1 MPGSPTFR
9 LEPPRLRTT
18 ADPGEERHATWFE
31 LYFDLVFAAA
41 FAELATGLAK
51 DPSAA
56 VFARFIGLF
65 LLVQWAWAGFTYYAN
80 RFDTDD
86 LIYRLAKAGAALAI
100 AAIAIE
106 IPHVMANQGGTVAFA
121 AAFSV
126 VRGLLVALYARA
138 RRHVYE
144 QGRRLIDIYLATF
157 SFTTTL
163 WVISIFV
170 PPPYRFVLW
179 GLALAIDLGVLPYA
193 WGTLEGPRVVVSHLT
208 ERFGTF
214 FIVVLGQSVA
224 AVVAAVAGL
233 QFSTEAWTVAG
244 LCFVI
249 ALAMWWIYFDLAD
262 TSVVGRG
269 RLGLVYLYA
278 HIPLFPGVVAF
289 AAGAKL
295 AILDADQAGL
305 EPGARWALA
314 GGIAVFALA
323 LAALHLGAEWTSRRD
338 RTFIG
343 RLVLAAFL
351 IALTAFGGGLSPV
364 VFVLFVMAGVL
375 GQLLLEAFTFPTG
388 AASVLPPPELVADA
402 DSAG

>member
-9 LEPPRLRTT
+9 LEPPRLRLAEEAAT
-18 ADPGEERHATWFE
+18 ERHSTWFE

-41 FAELATGLAK
+41 LAELATGLAK

-56 VFARFIGLF
+56 VFARFFGLF
-65 LLVQWAWAGFTYYAN
+65 AVVQWVWAGFTFYAN

-100 AAIAIE
+100 VACAIK
-106 IPHVMANQGGTVAFA
+106 IPRVIADEGGTAAFA
-121 AAFSV
+121 AFYAV
-126 VRGLLVALYARA
+126 ARGLLVFLYVRT
-138 RRHVYE
+138 RRHVTGL
-144 QGRRLIDIYLATF
+144 GRELVEDYARTF
-157 SFTTTL
+157 GFTTGL
-163 WVISIFV
+163 WVVSIFV
-170 PPPYRFVLW
+170 PSPYRFVLW
-179 GLALAIDLGVLPYA
+179 GVALVIDLGILPVA
-193 WGTLEGPRVVVSHLT
+193 WRTLEGPRVVVSHLT

-233 QFSTEAWTVAG
+233 QFSAEAWAVG
-244 LCFVI
+244 GICFVI
-249 ALAMWWIYFDLAD
+249 ALALWWIYFDLAD

-269 RLGLVYLYA
+269 TLGLVYLYA

-289 AAGAKL
+289 GAGTRI
-295 AILDADQAGL
+295 AITEANVGAL

-314 GGIAVFALA
+314 GGIATFALA
-323 LAALHLGAEWTSRRD
+323 LAILHLGAEWTSLRD

-343 RLVLAAFL
+343 RLVLAAVMIVL
-351 IALTAFGGGLSPV
+351 AAVGGTFSPV
-364 VFVLFVMAGVL
+364 VFAVLVAGAVL

-388 AASVLPPPELVADA
+388 AASVLPPPPELAEEG
-402 DSAG
+402 AG